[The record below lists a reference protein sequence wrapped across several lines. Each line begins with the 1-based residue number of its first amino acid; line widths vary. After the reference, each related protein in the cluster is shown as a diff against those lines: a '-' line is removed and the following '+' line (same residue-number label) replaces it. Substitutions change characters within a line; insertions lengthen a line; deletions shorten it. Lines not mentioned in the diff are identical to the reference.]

1 MQQKK
6 KNNMKTKNNLQI
18 LLFIAL
24 VIIILSSKVCS
35 FDKNI
40 KPAETITVTET
51 LISYDTINDTISEYI
66 PKWKTKIEIDTFYAP
81 VDTMAVLKDYYA
93 KYLYVDTIKIDTI
106 GYLVVKDSIT
116 ENKILSRNIK
126 TNILLPV
133 TTITS
138 TTTTYINKIDFYVG
152 LKAQGTSNQL
162 NYIGGEF
169 LLKGK
174 KRKAYSL
181 GVGLN
186 NELKPVVSG
195 GIYFKLSK

>member
-6 KNNMKTKNNLQI
+6 KNNMETKNNLQI

-24 VIIILSSKVCS
+24 VIIILSSRICS

-40 KPAETITVTET
+40 EPGKTITVTET
-51 LISYDTINDTISEYI
+51 LISYDTINNTIPKYI

-81 VDTMAVLKDYYA
+81 IDTMKVLRDYYA

-126 TNILLPV
+126 TDILLPV
-133 TTITS
+133 TTIT
-138 TTTTYINKIDFYVG
+138 TTNTTYINKLEFYLG
-152 LKAQGTSNQL
+152 LKVQGRADQL

-169 LLKGK
+169 LLKTK
-174 KRKAYSL
+174 QRQAYSL

-186 NELKPVVSG
+186 NELKPIISG
-195 GIYFKLSK
+195 GLYFKLGK

>member
-18 LLFIAL
+18 LLFITL
-24 VIIILSSKVCS
+24 VIIILSSRVCS

-51 LISYDTINDTISEYI
+51 LISYDTINDTISKYI
-66 PKWKTKIEIDTFYAP
+66 PKWKTKTKIDTFYAP
-81 VDTMAVLKDYYA
+81 VDTMKVLRDYYA
-93 KYLYVDTIKIDTI
+93 KYLYVDTVKIDTI

-116 ENKILSRNIK
+116 KNKILSRSIK

-133 TTITS
+133 TTITK
-138 TTTTYINKIDFYVG
+138 TTTTYINKVDFYLG
-152 LKAQGTSNQL
+152 LKAQGTTNQL

-174 KRKAYSL
+174 QRQAYSL

>member
-24 VIIILSSKVCS
+24 VIIILSSRVCS

-51 LISYDTINDTISEYI
+51 LISYDTINDTIPEYI

-81 VDTMAVLKDYYA
+81 VDTMGVLRDYYA

-116 ENKILSRNIK
+116 KNKILSRNIK
-126 TNILLPV
+126 TDILLPV
-133 TTITS
+133 TTIT
-138 TTTTYINKIDFYVG
+138 TTNTTYINKLEFYLG

-169 LLKGK
+169 LLRTKQ
-174 KRKAYSL
+174 RQAYSL
-181 GVGLN
+181 GMGLN
-186 NELKPVVSG
+186 NNLQPVVSG